1 MSELLKSLLT
11 TPEPPKQ
18 AASRVGDW
26 AFTAEYAP
34 HDPNSAI
41 ITATSADQ
49 LRGDDDIRAFITSQG
64 GVIPDG
70 YRARLVEARHQTHG
84 WTRQRD
90 PNGEKTQAVTRP
102 IWFYRF
108 AIEPIN
114 GLINVD
120 ELISHVKSRRPVKQS
135 TTTDVVF
142 HFAAGDLQLGKMD
155 GDGTQGIIDTYMASV
170 AKAVDQWKAYK
181 RPPVHIAFLGDCL
194 EGNQSQGGRNMWRTH
209 LTVTEQLRLF
219 RRLIL
224 HTIDAFAAAPQITV
238 DVVNGNHD
246 DVQRQITTRADD
258 GHATESAV
266 AIAEALALNPER
278 YGHVHVYV
286 PGVDEDHIVRK
297 INNTVIVMAH
307 GHQWSRGKSL
317 DWWKG
322 QAFNLQ
328 PAQAGHILLHGHE
341 HEFSIQSRRDRLV
354 VCVPALESESTWW
367 KHKTGDQ
374 GKRGCITFTTH
385 DGEFANLNL
394 V

>member
-1 MSELLKSLLT
+1 MLDDLLN
-11 TPEPPKQ
+11 TPTPPPAP
-18 AASRVGDW
+18 AARRGDW
-26 AFTAEYAP
+26 SFTAEYAP

-41 ITATSADQ
+41 ITATTAEQ
-49 LRGDDDIRAFITSQG
+49 LRGDDAIRAFILAQG

-84 WTRQRD
+84 WTRE
-90 PNGEKTQAVTRP
+90 PAAVEGKTQAVTRP
-102 IWFYRF
+102 VWFYRF
-108 AIEPIN
+108 AIEPIG

-120 ELISHVKSRRPVKQS
+120 ELLAHVRARRPVTRS
-135 TTTDVVF
+135 TTDAGIVF

-155 GDGTQGIIDTYMASV
+155 GDGTKGIVDTYTRSV
-170 AKAVDQWKAYK
+170 DRAVAQWKALK

-224 HTIDAFAAAPQITV
+224 HTIDAFAAAPQVTV

-258 GHATESAV
+258 GHATESA
-266 AIAEALALNPER
+266 IAVSEALALNPDR
-278 YGHVHVYV
+278 YGHVQVYV
-286 PGVDEDHIVRK
+286 PGVDEDHIVRQVGG
-297 INNTVIVMAH
+297 TVIVMAH

-328 PAQAGHILLHGHE
+328 PAQAGHLLLHGHE
-341 HEFSIQSRRDRLV
+341 HEFGIQSRRDRLV

-374 GKRGCITFTTH
+374 GKRGCLTFTTR
-385 DGEFANLNL
+385 DGEFADLNL